1 MFTLALF
8 FYLISFVLLIF
19 SFLFVFRKQRI
30 WWFLSLLIAQ
40 ALLVANV
47 QLFASYTLYGQ
58 DVYVEY
64 DVITSTL
71 RDGKINFQ
79 NVFGAALYNS
89 VLIPIVCMV
98 SGIRPLMFYKAIYT
112 FFFMLHILMVYLILK
127 RLRENDIKLKLS
139 LTYTIFLFLSF
150 MLFSSMRFGIALISY
165 LALLLLVIRVITV
178 RQASYS
184 EFLTIILVA
193 SSITVCYYT
202 LGLNSLALLL
212 LLCFILVFFKNM
224 NDALK
229 KAFLLSTATALI
241 SSFLYTF
248 YLSLT
253 LKQHILSTIYAL
265 LRYSLITEERIEY
278 VIGRSEFLYY
288 IKSLVKIFPHMVSLL
303 GIILELFV
311 LALKKIGIHSEITP
325 IKNHGMILIWLILGL
340 VLTTATTVIRTG
352 FTYVISVFSP
362 LFTLGVYNIYS
373 YFTLLPTAKI
383 RKLLTSVLIAVLL
396 VTQFLGST
404 YLIDTLLKLDTSSPV
419 LDKTSVYRGISS
431 TEFSDY
437 HMLKFLLINIPRDK
451 LADLYS
457 DIKISNSIISIA
469 SDLYSE
475 ALSYESRSININPYA
490 LQTFLKNKNIKGVL
504 ILSSY
509 NILTG
514 RVLVPQ
520 GAIKIH
526 LNDILGNCNL
536 VYNGF
541 SLILSRD

>member
-79 NVFGAALYNS
+79 NAFGAALYNS

-98 SGIRPLMFYKAIYT
+98 SGIKPLIFYKATYT
-112 FFFMLHILMVYLILK
+112 FSFMLHVLMVYLMLK

-139 LTYTIFLFLSF
+139 LTYAIFLFLPSIT
-150 MLFSSMRFGIALISY
+150 FSSMRFGIGLISY
-165 LALLLLVIRVITV
+165 LALLLLIIRVIAM
-178 RQASYS
+178 RRASYL
-184 EFLTIILVA
+184 EFLTIILMA

-212 LLCFILVFFKNM
+212 LLCFMLIFFRNM

-229 KAFLLSTATALI
+229 KAFLLSTVIALI
-241 SSFLYTF
+241 SSFLYIF
-248 YLSLT
+248 YLSLV
-253 LKQHILSTIYAL
+253 LRQHILSTIYVL

-278 VIGRSEFLYY
+278 VIGRQEFSYY
-288 IKSLVKIFPHMVSLL
+288 IKTLVKIFPHVISLL
-303 GIILELFV
+303 GVILELFM
-311 LALKKIGIHSEITP
+311 LALKKIGTRSEVTFT
-325 IKNHGMILIWLILGL
+325 KNDGMILIWLILGL
-340 VLTTATTVIRTG
+340 VLTTATTFIRTG
-352 FTYVISVFSP
+352 FAYVISVFSP
-362 LFTLGVYNIYS
+362 LFTLGMYNIYS

-437 HMLKFLLINIPRDK
+437 HMLRFLLINIPRDK
-451 LADLYS
+451 LTDLYS
-457 DIKISNSIISIA
+457 DIKIGNSIISVA

-475 ALSYESRSININPYA
+475 VLPYESTSININPYA
-490 LQTFLKNKNIKGVL
+490 LAVFLKNKNIKGIL

-509 NILTG
+509 SILTG
-514 RVLVPQ
+514 RVIVPQ
-520 GAIKIH
+520 GIIDIH
-526 LNDILGNCNL
+526 LNDILGNYNL

-541 SLILSRD
+541 SLILLRD

>member
-1 MFTLALF
+1 
-8 FYLISFVLLIF
+8 
-19 SFLFVFRKQRI
+19 
-30 WWFLSLLIAQ
+30 
-40 ALLVANV
+40 
-47 QLFASYTLYGQ
+47 
-58 DVYVEY
+58 
-64 DVITSTL
+64 
-71 RDGKINFQ
+71 
-79 NVFGAALYNS
+79 
-89 VLIPIVCMV
+89 
-98 SGIRPLMFYKAIYT
+98 
-112 FFFMLHILMVYLILK
+112 
-127 RLRENDIKLKLS
+127 
-139 LTYTIFLFLSF
+139 
-150 MLFSSMRFGIALISY
+150 
-165 LALLLLVIRVITV
+165 
-178 RQASYS
+178 
-184 EFLTIILVA
+184 
-193 SSITVCYYT
+193 
-202 LGLNSLALLL
+202 
-212 LLCFILVFFKNM
+212 M

-311 LALKKIGIHSEITP
+311 LALKKIGIRSEITP